1 MSNKIVKI
9 ILVASVFI
17 LISSIFFFFYS
28 KSRKAEFISTETE
41 KQSEEEISKSLPVE
55 KKPEDK
61 YVVNNRNNSSEIKEN
76 FEEFLKEANDTG
88 KENEILQWVEIKD
101 TSGKIVNL
109 GKFTESSGLYINLD
123 LWNILDKNNFSLFYC
138 SEGIGILINAELK
151 GEYYDNA
158 VKFTKEWESNM
169 VYDVRNVIFP
179 NLNLNSD
186 NLKSQN
192 LKFRDISRGRTVDFR
207 DEKGIL
213 NHLYYKIID
222 ESIFLTNNLE
232 CFDQASNGLESNDP

>member
-9 ILVASVFI
+9 ILIASIFI
-17 LISSIFFFFYS
+17 LVSSIFFFFYS
-28 KSRKAEFISTETE
+28 RSRKVGIVPETE
-41 KQSEEEISKSLPVE
+41 KQESEESKALPIGE
-55 KKPEDK
+55 KFEDK
-61 YVVNNRNNSSEIKEN
+61 YVVSDRDNSSEIKEN
-76 FEEFLKEANDTG
+76 FEKFLKESRDTSG
-88 KENEILQWVEIKD
+88 ENEMLQWVEIKD
-101 TSGKIVNL
+101 ASGKIVNL
-109 GKFTESSGLYINLD
+109 GKFTESSGLFINPN

-138 SEGIGILINAELK
+138 PGGIGILINAELK
-151 GEYYDNA
+151 GEYYNNA

-169 VYDVRNVIFP
+169 VYDVRSVIFS
-179 NLNLNSD
+179 NLNLNLD

-192 LKFRDISRGRTVDFR
+192 LKFRDISRGRVVDFK

-222 ESIFLTNNLE
+222 DSIFLTNSLE